1 MRRRKPADE
10 HKLWE
15 GEAARQQQVLLR
27 AKKERIYRRSLAFKL
42 DTWIRIIFFAEVL
55 LSFMVVVV
63 FPFRETDVIRS
74 YSGLDNKHA
83 FTDIFTTGG
92 RKLVFSSSKLMRA
105 SIRTGDTI
113 YVEKNL
119 FLKTE
124 AITVKKTGQTY
135 FLVMKDV
142 WLYVQFIFLVAAIA
156 SLYFNRAGEIHI
168 KQFLTVVLEIL
179 CTLYFFV

>member
-1 MRRRKPADE
+1 M
-10 HKLWE
+10 
-15 GEAARQQQVLLR
+15 
-27 AKKERIYRRSLAFKL
+27 AFL
-42 DTWIRIIFFAEVL
+42 
-55 LSFMVVVV
+55 V
-63 FPFRETDVIRS
+63 FPTRKTDVIRS
-74 YSGLDNKHA
+74 YKGLDNKHA
-83 FTDIFTTGG
+83 FTDILTTGG
-92 RKLVFSSSKLMRA
+92 RKLVFSSNKLMRA

-124 AITVKKTGQTY
+124 AITIKKTGQTY
-135 FLVMKDV
+135 FMVMKDI

-168 KQFLTVVLEIL
+168 KQFLTVLLEIL